1 MLYKK
6 GISPLIATI
15 LLVALVIAIA
25 LTVWFWY
32 ANFLQQEIEKT
43 GKEVLAEGEC
53 VLDVAY
59 KIDSASCF
67 DKDNDTIDDDI
78 LLNIRNEGTVDIQDF
93 RVRIYGNSGTEM
105 IVIGERLPKTH
116 SRQTSV
122 EIPSVGA
129 VQKLE
134 IMPVIVTE
142 GVPKTCTNKQVTVNP
157 TGCS

>member
-1 MLYKK
+1 MLNKK

-25 LTVWFWY
+25 LIVWFWY

-43 GKEVLAEGEC
+43 GKEALAEGEC
-53 VLDVAY
+53 VLDVAF

-67 DKDNDTIDDDI
+67 GNDI

-93 RVRIYGNSGTEM
+93 RVRIYGSSSTEM
-105 IVIGERLPKTH
+105 ILIGERLPKTH

-122 EIPSVGA
+122 EIPSIGT
-129 VQKLE
+129 VQRLE

-142 GVPKTCTNKQVTVNP
+142 GVPKTCTNKQVTVNS
-157 TGCS
+157 TGC